1 MIVIEQTI
9 DENTGLDCWLIVN
22 TTSYQVLDRCFDAA
36 DARDLADY
44 YSDLETDP
52 YEYFEEND

>member
-9 DENTGLDCWLIVN
+9 DENTGLDCWLVIDSD
-22 TTSYQVLDRCFDAA
+22 THAVLDRCFDAA

-52 YEYFEEND
+52 YEYFEGND